1 MVLIR
6 VGTCLLH
13 CLLLNKRETAMSFV
27 VYMIITIL
35 TNYNN
40 TSITKLQ
47 SHTAMTPHIT
57 INKLRLHITHKLHGH
72 HILAVGGTVCT
83 ICTVFRGVGN
93 PHRAT

>member
-1 MVLIR
+1 
-6 VGTCLLH
+6 
-13 CLLLNKRETAMSFV
+13 MSFV